1 MNKYSDEI
9 VDKIVNYKTL
19 NNRTKIDRL
28 LEIDAIQYQN
38 LGIDSTKT
46 EKQEV
51 RRNSK
56 YIYKAIQKIDYDKGY
71 KFLHYID
78 K

>member
-1 MNKYSDEI
+1 M
-9 VDKIVNYKTL
+9 NYKTL

-51 RRNSK
+51 KRNSK
-56 YIYKAIQKIDYDKGY
+56 YIYKAIQKIDYEMGF
-71 KFLHYID
+71 KFLHYLD